1 MHEGDESAKLHFVT
15 ESATTRA
22 SSRRSAIIS
31 AAQRLAVDCGYSG
44 FTVEDLARAVGV
56 SRRTLFNHVSS
67 KEEAVLG
74 MLPVLTDEQAATLRS
89 GGPTGHLVD
98 DVLTVVLECLHA
110 DDSTPSD
117 FEQLHDVIER
127 NPELFVRVKTHAE
140 ELSEQL
146 VTHLSARVDADDT
159 RSRMALAIVGGI
171 VQHSVVQCIAT
182 PALGPLSDRART
194 NLTVAREILADRA

>member
-1 MHEGDESAKLHFVT
+1 MT

-22 SSRRSAIIS
+22 DSRRSAIIT
-31 AAQRLAVDCGYSG
+31 AAQRLAVDCGYAG

-74 MLPVLTDEQAATLRS
+74 LLPVLTDEQAATLRS

-98 DVLTVVLECLHA
+98 DVLTVVLDCLHA
-110 DDSTPSD
+110 DDGTPAD

-127 NPELFVRVKTHAE
+127 NPELFVRVKTHVE
-140 ELSEQL
+140 EL
-146 VTHLSARVDADDT
+146 VTHLSARDDADDS

-182 PALGPLSDRART
+182 PSLGPLSDRARA
-194 NLTVAREILADRA
+194 NLTTAREILADPA

>member
-1 MHEGDESAKLHFVT
+1 MTK
-15 ESATTRA
+15 
-22 SSRRSAIIS
+22 SAIAPRGDRRTTIIS
-31 AAQRLAVDCGYSG
+31 CAQQLAVKCGYSG
-44 FTVEDLARAVGV
+44 FTFDDLAQAVGV

-74 MLPVLTDEQAATLRS
+74 LLPVLTDEQAATLRS

-98 DVLTVVLECLHA
+98 DVLTVVLDCLHA
-110 DDSTPSD
+110 DDGTPAD

-127 NPELFVRVKTHAE
+127 NPELFVRVKTHVE
-140 ELSEQL
+140 EL
-146 VTHLSARVDADDT
+146 VTHLSARDDADDS

-182 PALGPLSDRART
+182 PSLGPLSDRARA
-194 NLTVAREILADRA
+194 NLTTAREILADPA